1 MSSPDRQDEPLYGAK
16 VTAGWLSVAFLLGL
30 LWVAVDR
37 GPNQAYIPLVAFTV
51 LALVIGLV
59 IGMRRHAR
67 RQRVERAWQ
76 PKRPVLGSLMTAVG
90 LLGWI
95 VQRVRKNRSE
105 EARPHDRGV

>member
-1 MSSPDRQDEPLYGAK
+1 MSAPNRQDESLYGAK

-51 LALVIGLV
+51 IALVIALV
-59 IGMRRHAR
+59 TGMRRHAR
-67 RQRVERAWQ
+67 RLRVERAWR
-76 PKRPVLGSLMTAVG
+76 PRKPVLGSLMTAVG

-95 VQRVRKNRSE
+95 VQRVRRNRSE
-105 EARPHDRGV
+105 EAGPHDRGV